1 MMWDYGFG
9 GWWMWLPGLLFGAL
23 VIGGIVVLVVLLVRS
38 ASGSGG
44 SGQAGHSGG
53 PPAAG
58 GSQPDRA
65 RQILEERLA
74 RGEIT
79 PDEFRGLIATLEEGR
94 GGGRPG

>member
-38 ASGSGG
+38 ASGHGG
-44 SGQAGHSGG
+44 TGTAFGPGPGG
-53 PPAAG
+53 VAR
-58 GSQPDRA
+58 PDRA
-65 RQILEERLA
+65 KEILEERLA

-79 PDEFRGLIATLEEGR
+79 PDEFRSLSTTLDEGRR
-94 GGGRPG
+94 GGGPA